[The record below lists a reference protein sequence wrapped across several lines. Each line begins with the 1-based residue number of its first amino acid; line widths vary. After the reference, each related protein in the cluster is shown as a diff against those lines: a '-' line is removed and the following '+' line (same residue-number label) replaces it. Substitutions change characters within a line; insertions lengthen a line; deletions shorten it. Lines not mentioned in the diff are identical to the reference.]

1 MLSFSLDF
9 LLSLFNESSLCIV
22 ELDLYD
28 TDNKKSE
35 EKDRLKENQKN
46 LNVPDK
52 NKNDL
57 TEN

>member
-9 LLSLFNESSLCIV
+9 LLSLFNESSLYIV

-28 TDNKKSE
+28 TDNKKSK